1 MDSLYRKALPQLEGG
16 LFLTDGGIETS
27 LIFNDGLELPD
38 FAAFDLF
45 RRPGGETV
53 LREYFRS
60 YARIAVRFRAGLILE
75 SATWRAS
82 TDWGERLG
90 YSRRELEFVNRRAI
104 ALIQGVRQQLND
116 AGAVAVVSGCVGPRG
131 DGYQPAR
138 VMSADE
144 ARAYHRAQVETFAA
158 AGADMAS
165 AITMNYVEEAIGV
178 AQAARDAGMPAT
190 ISFTVETDGRLPTG
204 QPLGEAIAQVDS
216 ETGSYP
222 SYYMLNC
229 AHPDHFASVL
239 EGNSPWKLRIRGLRA
254 NASRKSH
261 AELNESPELDIG
273 NPAELGGQYSALK
286 RSALPNLNVMGGCC
300 GTDHRHVEQIAVA
313 CAPLF
318 DEKGV
323 RTLLSEKGSGTSRQ
337 AKSGFQPGGLL
348 APFPEK
354 GS

>member
-1 MDSLYRKALPQLEGG
+1 MDSLYRNALPQLEGG

-53 LREYFRS
+53 LREYFRA

-82 TDWGERLG
+82 ADWGERLG
-90 YSRRELEFVNRRAI
+90 YSPRELEFVNRRAI
-104 ALIQGVRQQLND
+104 ALLQGVRQELND

-138 VMSADE
+138 VMSAEE
-144 ARAYHRAQVETFAA
+144 ARAYHRAQVEAFAA
-158 AGADMAS
+158 TGADMVS
-165 AITMNYVEEAIGV
+165 AITMNYAEEAIGI
-178 AQAARDAGMPAT
+178 AQAARDAGMPVA
-190 ISFTVETDGRLPTG
+190 ISFTVETDGHLPTG
-204 QPLGEAIAQVDS
+204 QPLGEAISQVDVA
-216 ETGSYP
+216 TGSYP

-229 AHPDHFASVL
+229 AHPDHFNGSLKGDWVT
-239 EGNSPWKLRIRGLRA
+239 RVRGLRA

-261 AELNESPELDIG
+261 AELNDSTELDAG
-273 NPAELGGQYSALK
+273 DPAELGGQYAQLRRK
-286 RSALPNLNVMGGCC
+286 QLPRLNVMGGCC
-300 GTDHRHVEQIAVA
+300 GTDHRHVEQIAAA

-318 DEKGV
+318 
-323 RTLLSEKGSGTSRQ
+323 T
-337 AKSGFQPGGLL
+337 
-348 APFPEK
+348 
-354 GS
+354 